1 MCRQAISDS
10 HWSHDDQVADVMRW
24 LSHNAP
30 NDYAYLVE
38 QFPGFHALVWSG
50 AWVDTVASAVDAEY
64 MCWVCDAIEQDTAVF
79 WADGEPWVTDN
90 SNCGN
95 DHLDVCAD
103 CLVVAV
109 NGDTSGI
116 TDPIREDQVLLGI
129 ERYSAESGRQLVA
142 GSDNDCGFS
151 RQPCELCRD
160 SHHGDR
166 YELVGI

>member
-24 LSHNAP
+24 LAHNAP
-30 NDYAYLVE
+30 NDYSYLVE

-50 AWVDTVASAVDAEY
+50 AWVDTVASAVDPEY
-64 MCWVCDAIEQDTAVF
+64 MCWVTDAIEADTPVF
-79 WADGEPWVTDN
+79 WEDGEPWVTDD
-90 SNCGN
+90 STCGN

-103 CLVVAV
+103 CLVVAI

-116 TDPIREDQVLLGI
+116 DDPAREDEILVGI

-142 GSDNDCGFS
+142 GDGEPSFTRCC
-151 RQPCELCRD
+151 CELCGTGD
-160 SHHGDR
+160 AGDR
-166 YELVGI
+166 YQMVGI